1 MPDGGVSDSNGSG
14 HGGVVGTVRH
24 DVDSHHHHSA
34 VSQLLIH
41 ALYESSILKK
51 TRKLC
56 EVQVVNIIQSI
67 IEKCLMF
74 VFERPVLNLGDFF
87 TV

>member
-14 HGGVVGTVRH
+14 HSSVVGTIRH
-24 DVDSHHHHSA
+24 DVDSHHHHGA
-34 VSQLLIH
+34 VGQLLIH
-41 ALYESSILKK
+41 ALHEGSILEK

-67 IEKCLMF
+67 IEK
-74 VFERPVLNLGDFF
+74 DF
-87 TV
+87 TMKVYVANNV